1 MLTKA
6 QLRWSGHIVR
16 MGDERLPKRLLYG
29 ELVEGKRSAGGQ
41 RKRYKDRLKV
51 SLNKFSIDTDTW
63 EDAATDRPEW
73 RSLIAEGAI
82 NFEQQRL
89 TGAEEKRRQRKSFSI
104 SSSSSY
110 VCADCGRTF
119 RAAIGLFSHKRTHR
133 GSVDFLTTRDF
144 GWGVSW
150 SSSSGWTNLQVVVNA
165 ILCKLYKRK
174 SRKKLH
180 RRLCVTNGVG

>member
-1 MLTKA
+1 MTNRRPTDDQQIYVHYIRMLTKA

-41 RKRYKDRLKV
+41 RKRYKDRLNV
-51 SLNKFSIDTDTW
+51 SLNKFSIDTDIW
-63 EDAATDRPEW
+63 EDAATDRPEC

-89 TGAEEKRRQRKSFSI
+89 TGIPKRALTRDPTGAEGKRRQRKSFSI

-110 VCADCGRTF
+110 LCRLWENFSRCHRTVQPQENSPWQC
-119 RAAIGLFSHKRTHR
+119 RRT
-133 GSVDFLTTRDF
+133 
-144 GWGVSW
+144 
-150 SSSSGWTNLQVVVNA
+150 
-165 ILCKLYKRK
+165 
-174 SRKKLH
+174 
-180 RRLCVTNGVG
+180 